1 MTDGQLSA
9 NRGNLTV
16 RTADTPSREEALPR
30 AAVAAPARWRL
41 PWYLRPGLLRCVV
54 GGSLVAALLLAAVL
68 APLVAPAAPEAQ
80 DLVRRLRPPAWMQ
93 GGSLVN
99 LLGTDHLGRD
109 ILSRILY
116 GARVSVMVGLT
127 AVVVSGLIGTLLGLV
142 AGYCGSYV
150 DLVIM
155 KVVELFLTIPFVL
168 LALVIMAL
176 FGQGLPVLI
185 VVICLN
191 RWIHYCRVVRGDVL
205 SLRERDFVIA
215 ARAVGV
221 STPRIVVRHVLPNT
235 VASLSVVTTF
245 SLATIILIEASL
257 SFLGLG
263 VPPTIATW
271 GSMLNES
278 RAYMFPSWWTSIF
291 PGVAIFVTVL
301 GVNLLGDGVRD
312 AFDPRLRRGA

>member
-1 MTDGQLSA
+1 MTD
-9 NRGNLTV
+9 V
-16 RTADTPSREEALPR
+16 D
-30 AAVAAPARWRL
+30 APALGGARVVASVGRDVSAEGRIA
-41 PWYLRPGLLRCVV
+41 WYLRPGVLRLAV
-54 GGSLVAALLLAAVL
+54 GGGLVAAVLLAALL
-68 APLVAPAAPEAQ
+68 APFVAPTAPEAQ
-80 DLVRRLRPPAWMQ
+80 DLLRRLTPPAWMER
-93 GGSLVN
+93 GSATN

-109 ILSRILY
+109 ILSRLLY
-116 GARVSVMVGLT
+116 GARISGIVALT
-127 AVVVSGLIGTLLGLV
+127 AVVVSGVIGTLLGLV
-142 AGYCGSYV
+142 AGYHGSYA

-155 KVVELFLTIPFVL
+155 KVVEVFLTVPFVL

-176 FGQGLPVLI
+176 FGQGLPILI

-205 SLRERDFVIA
+205 SLRERDFVVG
-215 ARAVGV
+215 ARALGV
-221 STPRIVVRHVLPNT
+221 SNARIIVRHILPNT
-235 VASLSVVTTF
+235 IASLSVVTTF

-278 RAYMFPSWWTSIF
+278 RPYMIPSWWTSIF
-291 PGVAIFVTVL
+291 PGLAIFVTVL

-312 AFDPRLRRGA
+312 AFDPRLRRGR